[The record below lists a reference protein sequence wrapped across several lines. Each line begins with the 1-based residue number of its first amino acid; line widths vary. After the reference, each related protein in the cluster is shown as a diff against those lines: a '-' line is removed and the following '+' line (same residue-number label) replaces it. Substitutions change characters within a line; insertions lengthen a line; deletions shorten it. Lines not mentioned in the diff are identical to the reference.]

1 MVSSRDEMGKD
12 LTKTSVPYLVV
23 DDDEVDVMSIRRVFK
38 QMGIDDR
45 MSVAHNGL
53 EALDRLRGD
62 NGHTAMQMPYMIL
75 LDLNMPKMN
84 GFEFLKTIRA
94 DPKLRSSIVFVLTT
108 SRDEQDRLDAYD
120 LNVAGYIVKADA
132 GRTFHQTLEMLETY
146 RDLVEF
152 PN

>member
-1 MVSSRDEMGKD
+1 LTSRN
-12 LTKTSVPYLVV
+12 VPYLVV
-23 DDDEVDVMSIRRVFK
+23 DDDEVDVMAIKRVFK
-38 QMGIDDR
+38 KMGIDDR

-53 EALDRLRGD
+53 EALERLRGE

-84 GFEFLKTIRA
+84 GFEFLRTIRA
-94 DPKLRSSIVFVLTT
+94 DPKLRSSIVFILTT
-108 SRDEQDRLDAYD
+108 SRDEKDRMEAYD
-120 LNVAGYIVKADA
+120 LNVAGYIVKSEA
-132 GRTFHQTLEMLETY
+132 GRTFNQTIEMLESY

>member
-1 MVSSRDEMGKD
+1 MVASKYRAGEG
-12 LTKTSVPYLVV
+12 LTKRNVPYLIV
-23 DDDEVDVMSIRRVFK
+23 DDDEVDVMAIRRVFK

-53 EALDRLRGD
+53 EALERLRGE
-62 NGHTAMQMPYMIL
+62 NGHTAMQKPYMIL

-94 DPKLRSSIVFVLTT
+94 DPNLRGSIVFVLTT

-132 GRTFHQTLEMLETY
+132 GRTFRQTVEMLETY
-146 RDLVEF
+146 RDLVKF